1 MKRMKIFAAM
11 FIALVAMSSCWKED
25 NPIVDPEPTTS
36 DEAVKAELYGTWY
49 AQYDATGSINGKTYQ
64 RVVEFYQFPEALG
77 ESNLGVWNRY
87 YFAEADDEYPIDD
100 LGGGSGATGLFDY
113 IAGSGGTINLQLNNL
128 EMAVYSLSYYNPTMR
143 TLRYADEHL
152 TAAGVDGQRV
162 IFTKTNEATEDM
174 MYEWHVHLHGGYGD
188 GDGSYDT
195 GISDKDAD
203 GPSRARQH

>member
-1 MKRMKIFAAM
+1 MKTIKILAAL
-11 FIALVAMSSCWKED
+11 FIALVAMSSCSTAD
-25 NPIVDPEPTTS
+25 NPVESGPN
-36 DEAVKAELYGTWY
+36 AVKAELFGTWY

-64 RVVEFYQFPEALG
+64 RVVEYYQFPEELG

-87 YFAEADDEYPIDD
+87 YFAEAGDENPIDD

-113 IAGSGGTINLQLNNL
+113 TAGSDGNISLQLNNL
-128 EMAVYSLSYYNPTMR
+128 GLAVYSLNYYDPTMR
-143 TLRYADEHL
+143 TLRYVDEHL
-152 TAAGVDGQRV
+152 TATGVDGRQV
-162 IFTKTNEATEDM
+162 VFTKANGATEDM
-174 MYEWHVHLHGGYGD
+174 MYEWHVHLHGGYGE

>member
-1 MKRMKIFAAM
+1 MKTIKILAAL
-11 FIALVAMSSCWKED
+11 FIALVAMSSCSTAD
-25 NPIVDPEPTTS
+25 NPVESDPN
-36 DEAVKAELYGTWY
+36 AVKAELFGTWY

-64 RVVEFYQFPEALG
+64 RVAEFYQFPKALG

-100 LGGGSGATGLFDY
+100 LGGGSGATGLFEY
-113 IAGSGGTINLQLNNL
+113 IADRDGSITMQLNNL
-128 EMAVYSLSYYNPTMR
+128 EMATYSLGYYEPTMR
-143 TLRYADEHL
+143 KLRYADEHL
-152 TAAGVDGQRV
+152 TATGVDGRQV
-162 IFTKTNEATEDM
+162 VFTKANGATEDM
-174 MYEWHVHLHGGYGD
+174 LYEWHVHLYGGDGE